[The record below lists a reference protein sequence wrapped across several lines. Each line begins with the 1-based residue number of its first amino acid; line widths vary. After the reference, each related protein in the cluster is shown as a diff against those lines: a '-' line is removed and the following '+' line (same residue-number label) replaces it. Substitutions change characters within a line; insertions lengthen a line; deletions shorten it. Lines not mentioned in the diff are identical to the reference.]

1 MADRPEKAEKQRVSV
16 TMTQAYVEKLDGL
29 VEEGLY
35 LNRGQI
41 VREGLRYVF
50 RGYGLEPVQVLEGP
64 PRKGGEE
71 ADLQGG
77 R

>member
-1 MADRPEKAEKQRVSV
+1 MSDRPEKTEKQRISV
-16 TMTQAYVEKLDGL
+16 TMTQAYVEVLERL

-50 RGYGLEPVQVLEGP
+50 RGYGLDPFRFSEEPP
-64 PRKGGEE
+64 KKGEE
-71 ADLQGG
+71 EAGG
-77 R
+77 RG

>member
-1 MADRPEKAEKQRVSV
+1 MSDHPEKAEKQRVSV
-16 TMTQAYVEKLDGL
+16 TMPQAFVEKLDKL

-50 RGYGLEPVQVLEGP
+50 RGYGLEPFWRLEAP
-64 PRKGGEE
+64 PRRAEE
-71 ADLQGG
+71 AGG
-77 R
+77 RE